1 MPPVKTKIVRD
12 LTSGSVTWTMI
23 SFAAPLFLSS
33 LLQTLYNITDM
44 IIIGH
49 TVGRDGLGAVSIG
62 TDILHFFCFAAM
74 GFSNA
79 GQVII
84 SQLIGAGMQDRVRKT
99 IGTLFS
105 FLGLTSLIIS
115 LGGFLLLDQILHW
128 VNTPPEAYEMA
139 KSYMGICFTGM
150 IFLYGYNVVSAI
162 LRGMGDSRHPLLFVA
177 VAVVLNIIL
186 DLLFVIVFKWGLF
199 GVALATVLSQAV
211 SFIWSLIFLYQNR
224 EQFGFSFRPC
234 DFRIDKE
241 ALMPLLKLGIPML
254 IQSAAI
260 SFSMLFVNSYINA
273 YGVVASAMTG
283 VGNKLSS
290 IVNIVNV
297 ALSTAGSSMIGQCVG
312 AEKYDR
318 VPKVLRVSFTINILI
333 SVLAGTVTLI
343 RPEWVFG
350 IFTKDPDVLAMS
362 LTYIPVLLLLFG
374 GGALRPPMM
383 ALINGSGN
391 FNLNLAVAL
400 LDGVLM
406 RICLSLLLGF
416 TFGLG
421 VHGFWYGHALAGF
434 TPFVIGGVYFLTGR
448 WRTRKYIIGKNSR

>member
-1 MPPVKTKIVRD
+1 
-12 LTSGSVTWTMI
+12 
-23 SFAAPLFLSS
+23 F
-33 LLQTLYNITDM
+33 
-44 IIIGH
+44 
-49 TVGRDGLGAVSIG
+49 
-62 TDILHFFCFAAM
+62 
-74 GFSNA
+74 
-79 GQVII
+79 
-84 SQLIGAGMQDRVRKT
+84 
-99 IGTLFS
+99 
-105 FLGLTSLIIS
+105 
-115 LGGFLLLDQILHW
+115 
-128 VNTPPEAYEMA
+128 
-139 KSYMGICFTGM
+139 
-150 IFLYGYNVVSAI
+150 
-162 LRGMGDSRHPLLFVA
+162 
-177 VAVVLNIIL
+177 
-186 DLLFVIVFKWGLF
+186 
-199 GVALATVLSQAV
+199 
-211 SFIWSLIFLYQNR
+211 
-224 EQFGFSFRPC
+224 C

>member
-1 MPPVKTKIVRD
+1 MSSSKPKIVRD

-23 SFAAPLFLSS
+23 SFAAPLFISS
-33 LLQTLYNITDM
+33 LLQTLYNVSDM
-44 IIIGH
+44 VIIGH

-84 SQLIGAGMQDRVRKT
+84 SQLIGAGMSERVRKT

-105 FLGLTSLIIS
+105 FLGLSALIICV
-115 LGGFLLLDQILHW
+115 GGLLLLDQILHW
-128 VNTPPEAYEMA
+128 VNTPTEAYSMA
-139 KSYMGICFTGM
+139 KSYLGICFSGM

-162 LRGMGDSRHPLLFVA
+162 LRGMGDSKHPLVFVA
-177 VAVVLNIIL
+177 VAVVLNIVL
-186 DLLFVIVFKWGLF
+186 DLLFVIVFKWDLF
-199 GVALATVLSQAV
+199 GVALATVISQAV
-211 SFIWSLIFLYQNR
+211 SFIWSLIFLYCNR
-224 EQFGFSFRPC
+224 EQFGFAFRPK
-234 DFRIDKE
+234 DFLIDKD
-241 ALMPLLKLGIPML
+241 ALVPLLKLGIPMV

-297 ALSTAGSSMIGQCVG
+297 ALSTAGSSMIGQCIG
-312 AEKYDR
+312 AEKYER
-318 VPKVLRVSFTINILI
+318 VPKVLRVSFAINIL
-333 SVLAGTVTLI
+333 VAALAGAITLI
-343 RPEWVFG
+343 RPDWVFG
-350 IFTKDPDVLAMS
+350 IFTEDPDVLKMS
-362 LTYIPVLLLLFG
+362 LSYIPVLLLLFG

-391 FNLNLAVAL
+391 FKLNLSVAL

-406 RICLSLLLGF
+406 RICLSLLLGL
-416 TFGLG
+416 TFGMK
-421 VHGFWYGHALAGF
+421 VYGFWYGHALAGF
-434 TPFVIGGVYFLTGR
+434 TPFVIGGFYYLTGH
-448 WRTRKYIIGKNSR
+448 WRTRKYIIGKQAR